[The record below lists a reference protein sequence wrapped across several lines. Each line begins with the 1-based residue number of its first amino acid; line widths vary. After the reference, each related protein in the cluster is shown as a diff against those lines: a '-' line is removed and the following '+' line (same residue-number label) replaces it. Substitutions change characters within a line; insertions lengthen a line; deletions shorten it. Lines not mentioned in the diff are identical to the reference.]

1 VYRVANSWISGDVL
15 SGYENVESF
24 WMRKNTSEMTEEEM
38 SYIDPHHYIKKN
50 ELTGLSAYIVHGDCD
65 ITVPYLHS
73 ERLYEALRGKLGDD
87 STVFHLVPGMGHAAD
102 SLYSDEMLA
111 DLKHYLDEK
120 LGS

>member
-1 VYRVANSWISGDVL
+1 
-15 SGYENVESF
+15 
-24 WMRKNTSEMTEEEM
+24 MMK
-38 SYIDPHHYIKKN
+38 
-50 ELTGLSAYIVHGDCD
+50 
-65 ITVPYLHS
+65 TVPYLHS

-87 STVFHLVPGMGHAAD
+87 STVLHLVPGMGHAAD